1 MGHELRDTLLRS
13 VQLLK
18 RANEID
24 SHKYRSDDDDLSEVI
39 WIRGAA
45 PESVR
50 TRGDRTLEEIPLGE
64 LHQIAKAVAAQYKL
78 EVGSQSHFRAI
89 LESLELKRLTSNA
102 ESILMSAVTHDFIPT
117 KGK

>member
-13 VQLLK
+13 VRTLK
-18 RANEID
+18 RTNEID
-24 SHKYRSDDDDLSEVI
+24 SHKYRTDDDDLSEVI
-39 WIRGAA
+39 WIHGTA
-45 PESVR
+45 PENVR

-64 LHQIAKAVAAQYKL
+64 LHQIAKAVAARYKL
-78 EVGSQSHFRAI
+78 EMGSQSHFRAI

-102 ESILMSAVTHDFIPT
+102 ESILMSAVTQDFILA